1 MPGKGIEG
9 IVLGDLIKLGSR
21 SFVNNT
27 SLGQSNAAE
36 VFLTV
41 EDKMIGCFE
50 FSNQYRKA
58 IPDLLSQLSE
68 YYQIGVLSGDNNAE
82 KNYLSQLLGFE
93 ALLLFNQQPADKLA
107 VIKQLQAQGKKV
119 IMLGDGLND
128 AGALMQANT
137 GIAVSENNNHFT
149 PASDAILSA
158 EELPKFFR
166 FIKLC
171 KANKQVVMMA
181 FVVSIIYNIIGI
193 FFAVQGVLSPM
204 IAAILMPSS
213 SISILLIT
221 FGMSNFYSR
230 KYQLK

>member
-1 MPGKGIEG
+1 M
-9 IVLGDLIKLGSR
+9 
-21 SFVNNT
+21 
-27 SLGQSNAAE
+27 
-36 VFLTV
+36 
-41 EDKMIGCFE
+41 MI
-50 FSNQYRKA
+50 
-58 IPDLLSQLSE
+58 
-68 YYQIGVLSGDNNAE
+68 
-82 KNYLSQLLGFE
+82 
-93 ALLLFNQQPADKLA
+93 
-107 VIKQLQAQGKKV
+107 
-119 IMLGDGLND
+119 GDGLND

-213 SISILLIT
+213 SIIILLIT